1 MNREVSSMTP
11 RVVVILGMHRSG
23 TSVLSAGLE
32 ALGVEFGEN
41 LIPPRPDNPKGYWED
56 ARLVAFNDRVLSLC
70 GFSSGDVGL
79 SSRRVLGVERFEEI
93 VQQAMALLTE
103 LLAGKALL
111 GIKDPRMPRLMPIW
125 QAAFDALGLWVDYVI
140 AARHPLSVAESLAAR
155 DHLSREKSL
164 MLWYEHSCR
173 SMQWALHK
181 GAVVVDYDRL
191 LALPRQE
198 LGRIGHRL
206 SLPVDE
212 SACAR
217 FVGDVLDVELRH
229 SSHDASA
236 LAAAAGSFQ
245 ALLEVHEALQQF
257 AVDRFDIEGWKG
269 LEREFSRAMP
279 LLEYV
284 GELDRQLWQSASSHN
299 ESMTRFSE
307 QVADLAMSCT
317 AQRQLNDG
325 LRDRLL
331 EAGARIEQ
339 NERAMRELSR
349 RLSACREELAS
360 AQRNLAETDNLL
372 RRTQVDRDDTHAR
385 LLAILDSRFW
395 RFTKPLRNLSRLFG
409 SETGC
414 P

>member
-1 MNREVSSMTP
+1 MKP

-56 ARLVAFNDRVLSLC
+56 ARLVAFNDGVLSLC

-181 GAVVVDYDRL
+181 GPWWSTTIDCWLCRDRNWAVLAIDFPCRWTSRL
-191 LALPRQE
+191 APASSVMSWMSNCVTHPMMRARWLPQRE
-198 LGRIGHRL
+198 AFRRCSRCTRHCS
-206 SLPVDE
+206 SLPWTGSTSKGGRAWSGN
-212 SACAR
+212 SAERCR
-217 FVGDVLDVELRH
+217 CWSMWGNWTGNSGNRLRPTT
-229 SSHDASA
+229 
-236 LAAAAGSFQ
+236 
-245 ALLEVHEALQQF
+245 
-257 AVDRFDIEGWKG
+257 
-269 LEREFSRAMP
+269 RA
-279 LLEYV
+279 
-284 GELDRQLWQSASSHN
+284 
-299 ESMTRFSE
+299 
-307 QVADLAMSCT
+307 
-317 AQRQLNDG
+317 
-325 LRDRLL
+325 
-331 EAGARIEQ
+331 
-339 NERAMRELSR
+339 
-349 RLSACREELAS
+349 
-360 AQRNLAETDNLL
+360 
-372 RRTQVDRDDTHAR
+372 
-385 LLAILDSRFW
+385 
-395 RFTKPLRNLSRLFG
+395 
-409 SETGC
+409 
-414 P
+414 

>member
-1 MNREVSSMTP
+1 MAIDFPCRW
-11 RVVVILGMHRSG
+11 
-23 TSVLSAGLE
+23 TS
-32 ALGVEFGEN
+32 
-41 LIPPRPDNPKGYWED
+41 
-56 ARLVAFNDRVLSLC
+56 RLA
-70 GFSSGDVGL
+70 
-79 SSRRVLGVERFEEI
+79 
-93 VQQAMALLTE
+93 
-103 LLAGKALL
+103 
-111 GIKDPRMPRLMPIW
+111 P
-125 QAAFDALGLWVDYVI
+125 
-140 AARHPLSVAESLAAR
+140 
-155 DHLSREKSL
+155 
-164 MLWYEHSCR
+164 
-173 SMQWALHK
+173 
-181 GAVVVDYDRL
+181 
-191 LALPRQE
+191 
-198 LGRIGHRL
+198 
-206 SLPVDE
+206 
-212 SACAR
+212 

-245 ALLEVHEALQQF
+245 ALLEVHEALQQL

>member
-1 MNREVSSMTP
+1 M
-11 RVVVILGMHRSG
+11 
-23 TSVLSAGLE
+23 
-32 ALGVEFGEN
+32 
-41 LIPPRPDNPKGYWED
+41 
-56 ARLVAFNDRVLSLC
+56 AFNDRVLSLC

-245 ALLEVHEALQQF
+245 ALLEVHEALQQL

>member
-1 MNREVSSMTP
+1 MNREVLSMTP

-93 VQQAMALLTE
+93 VRQAMALLTE

-111 GIKDPRMPRLMPIW
+111 GIKDPRMPRLMPVW

-173 SMQWALHK
+173 SMQWALRK

-191 LALPRQE
+191 LAMPRQE
-198 LGRIGHRL
+198 LGRIGDRF
-206 SLPVDE
+206 SLPMDE

-217 FVGDVLDVELRH
+217 FVGDVLDATLRH
-229 SSHDASA
+229 SSHDASE
-236 LAAAAGSFQ
+236 LVAAGSFQ
-245 ALLEVHEALQQF
+245 ALLEVHEALQQL
-257 AVDRFDIEGWKG
+257 AVDRFDIEEWKG

-299 ESMTRFSE
+299 ESMKRFSE
-307 QVADLAMSCT
+307 QLADLTMNCT
-317 AQRQLNDG
+317 AQRQLNG
-325 LRDRLL
+325 ELRERLL
-331 EAGARIEQ
+331 EAATRIEEQ
-339 NERAMRELSR
+339 ERAMRKLSR
-349 RLSACREELAS
+349 RLSARREELAS
-360 AQRNLAETDNLL
+360 VRRNLAETDNLL
-372 RRTQVDRDDTHAR
+372 RCAQVDLDDTRAR
-385 LLAILDSRFW
+385 LMAILDSRFW
-395 RFTKPLRNLSRLFG
+395 RFTKPLRNLFRLFG
-409 SETGC
+409 SETGS

>member
-1 MNREVSSMTP
+1 
-11 RVVVILGMHRSG
+11 
-23 TSVLSAGLE
+23 
-32 ALGVEFGEN
+32 
-41 LIPPRPDNPKGYWED
+41 
-56 ARLVAFNDRVLSLC
+56 
-70 GFSSGDVGL
+70 
-79 SSRRVLGVERFEEI
+79 
-93 VQQAMALLTE
+93 
-103 LLAGKALL
+103 
-111 GIKDPRMPRLMPIW
+111 MPRLMPIW

-181 GAVVVDYDRL
+181 GPWWSTTIDCWLCRDRNWAVLAIDFPCRWTSRL
-191 LALPRQE
+191 APASSVMSWMSHCVIHPMMRARWLPQRK
-198 LGRIGHRL
+198 L
-206 SLPVDE
+206 SG
-212 SACAR
+212 AAR
-217 FVGDVLDVELRH
+217 GARGT
-229 SSHDASA
+229 
-236 LAAAAGSFQ
+236 AAACRGPVRHRRVEGPGAG
-245 ALLEVHEALQQF
+245 VQQSD
-257 AVDRFDIEGWKG
+257 AVAGVR
-269 LEREFSRAMP
+269 
-279 LLEYV
+279 

-331 EAGARIEQ
+331 EAGARDEQ

-349 RLSACREELAS
+349 RLSVCREELVS

-385 LLAILDSRFW
+385 LMAILDSRFW

>member
-181 GAVVVDYDRL
+181 GGRGGRL
-191 LALPRQE
+191 RS
-198 LGRIGHRL
+198 I
-206 SLPVDE
+206 
-212 SACAR
+212 
-217 FVGDVLDVELRH
+217 
-229 SSHDASA
+229 
-236 LAAAAGSFQ
+236 AGSAATGTGPYWPSTF
-245 ALLEVHEALQQF
+245 
-257 AVDRFDIEGWKG
+257 
-269 LEREFSRAMP
+269 
-279 LLEYV
+279 
-284 GELDRQLWQSASSHN
+284 
-299 ESMTRFSE
+299 
-307 QVADLAMSCT
+307 LAGG
-317 AQRQLNDG
+317 RVG
-325 LRDRLL
+325 LRP
-331 EAGARIEQ
+331 
-339 NERAMRELSR
+339 
-349 RLSACREELAS
+349 
-360 AQRNLAETDNLL
+360 L
-372 RRTQVDRDDTHAR
+372 RR
-385 LLAILDSRFW
+385 
-395 RFTKPLRNLSRLFG
+395 
-409 SETGC
+409 
-414 P
+414 